1 MRLNRLILKIFS
13 YFFRAAN
20 PYSYVQ
26 RSHRLPCSVPT
37 SPRILSDVIHTG
49 PIFPQNFTKQSFR
62 ANVHISDLVS
72 VQHSHMSETNRA
84 VAPYTTSLTCNV
96 PTYQFWSFFA
106 PCSVPIC
113 DRAAYPHTKTQFM
126 HRKCG

>member
-1 MRLNRLILKIFS
+1 M
-13 YFFRAAN
+13 
-20 PYSYVQ
+20 Q
-26 RSHRLPCSVPT
+26 RSHIPQDLVRCYPHRPSIFSTKSLQNRAFVQCS
-37 SPRILSDVIHTG
+37 
-49 PIFPQNFTKQSFR
+49 
-62 ANVHISDLVS
+62 HISDLVS

>member
-1 MRLNRLILKIFS
+1 MQRSHIPQDLVRCYPHRTSVLPTKSLQNRAF
-13 YFFRAAN
+13 
-20 PYSYVQ
+20 VQ
-26 RSHRLPCSVPT
+26 RS
-37 SPRILSDVIHTG
+37 
-49 PIFPQNFTKQSFR
+49 
-62 ANVHISDLVS
+62 HISDLVS
-72 VQHSHMSETNRA
+72 VQHPHIFEAIRA

-113 DRAAYPHTKTQFM
+113 DRAVYPHTKTQFM